1 MAADVDLF
9 VDQVFLDISE
19 YVYWV
24 GPHKGGSSGV
34 LCEDT
39 ILV

>member
-1 MAADVDLF
+1 MAADIDLF
-9 VDQVFLDISE
+9 VYQVLLNISE

-34 LCEDT
+34 LYEDT